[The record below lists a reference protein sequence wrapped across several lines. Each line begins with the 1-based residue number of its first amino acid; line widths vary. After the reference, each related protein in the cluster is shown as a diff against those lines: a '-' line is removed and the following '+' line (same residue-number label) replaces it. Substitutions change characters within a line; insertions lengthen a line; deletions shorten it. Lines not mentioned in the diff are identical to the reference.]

1 MINQFI
7 NDIGGI
13 GVFGTISIC
22 LFFLVFSGVLIF
34 AFTQKKSAINAASA
48 LPLDDANISPVKGNQ
63 THE

>member
-7 NDIGGI
+7 SDIGGI

-22 LFFLVFSGVLIF
+22 LFFIVFSGALIF
-34 AFTQKKSAINAASA
+34 AFTQKKSVMNAASA
-48 LPLDDANISPVKGNQ
+48 LPLDDANVSPLKGSQ